1 MTRPKRTSAPK
12 PPRLVDEVSGYARAV
27 VAGKI
32 LAGQPVRLACA
43 RHRRDL
49 KEGPARGLRFDVT
62 AAQRAIG
69 FFRDVLRLENDAPF
83 VLAGWQAFVVGS
95 LFGWKRGNVRRFRT
109 AYVETGKGSG
119 KTPLAA
125 GVGIIGLSADGEEAG
140 EVYSGA
146 TAADQ
151 AKICW
156 LDAKRMVERSPAL
169 SARIDVSVGALAH
182 AASGSTF
189 RPVSSEHR
197 GLDGKRVHMALVDEL
212 HEHRDAQVVDKLR
225 AGTKGRKQALIFE
238 ITNSGY
244 DRHSV
249 CWQHHEYSLKVL
261 EGVLEN
267 DEWFAYVCALDDGDS
282 WQNPKV
288 WIKANPSLG
297 VTITEKYLAEQ
308 VREAEGMP
316 SKQNIVRR
324 LNFCEWTEQSERAI
338 DMALW
343 DAGAEPINA
352 AELKGRACFGG
363 LDLARVNDLS
373 AFVLLFPPAAPGEKW
388 KVLPWFWV
396 PKDDIAKRASR
407 DRVPYDVWVREGFIT
422 ATSGN
427 TTDFG
432 FIEARITGSHWVDRS
447 VDGDCTFCREANP
460 QAGSACPQNRGLAGE
475 YDIRTIGFDRT
486 FAGEIIQ
493 GLIAELGE
501 ERIVQFGQGFLSMA
515 APVAE
520 LLRLI
525 KGAQVQHGGHPVL
538 RWNASNL
545 SCATDPAG
553 NLKPDKEHSNERI
566 DGISALCNALGMAVR
581 SPDLSPFLGISFG

>member
-1 MTRPKRTSAPK
+1 MET
-12 PPRLVDEVSGYARAV
+12 
-27 VAGKI
+27 GK
-32 LAGQPVRLACA
+32 
-43 RHRRDL
+43 
-49 KEGPARGLRFDVT
+49 ARGLRWDKG

-69 FFRDVLRLENDAPF
+69 FFRDVLRLENDQPFILAP
-83 VLAGWQAFVVGS
+83 WQAFVVGS
-95 LFGWKRGNVRRFRT
+95 LFGWKRGDVRRFRS

-125 GVGIIGLSADGEEAG
+125 GIGLILLCADSEEAA

-151 AKICW
+151 ARICW

-169 SARIDVSVGALAH
+169 SSRIEVSVGSLAH
-182 AASGSTF
+182 MASTSWF
-189 RPVSSEHR
+189 KPVSSEHR
-197 GLDGKRVHMALVDEL
+197 GLDGKRVHGALVDEL

-225 AGTKGRKQALIFE
+225 AGTKGRRQALIFE

-267 DEWFAYVCALDDGDS
+267 DEWFCYVCALDEGDD
-282 WQNPKV
+282 WRDPKV

-297 VTITEKYLAEQ
+297 VTITERYLAEQ

-324 LNFCEWTEQSERAI
+324 LNFCEWTEQSTRAI
-338 DMALW
+338 DMTLW
-343 DAGAEPINA
+343 DAGSAPIDLA
-352 AELKGRACFGG
+352 ALRGRACFGG

-373 AFVLLFPPAAPGEKW
+373 AFDLLFPPVVPGEKW
-388 KVLPWFWV
+388 KVLAWFWV
-396 PKDDIAKRASR
+396 PQDDIAKRAQR

-422 ATSGN
+422 ATPGN
-427 TTDFG
+427 VTDFG
-432 FIEARITGSHWVDRS
+432 FI
-447 VDGDCTFCREANP
+447 
-460 QAGSACPQNRGLAGE
+460 QAKILELAGL
-475 YDIRTIGFDRT
+475 YDIHTIAFDRT
-486 FAGEIIQ
+486 FAGEIVQ
-493 GLIAELGE
+493 ALQEQLGE
-501 ERIVQFGQGFLSMA
+501 ERVVELGQGFLSMA
-515 APVAE
+515 APTAE
-520 LLRLI
+520 LLRLV
-525 KGAQVQHGGHPVL
+525 KGAELQHGGNPVL

-553 NLKPDKEHSNERI
+553 NLKPDKAHSTERI
-566 DGISALCNALGMAVR
+566 DGIAALCNAIGMALR
-581 SPDLSPFLGISFG
+581 APDESPFLGISFG

>member
-1 MTRPKRTSAPK
+1 MKDTATA
-12 PPRLVDEVSGYARAV
+12 YARAV
-27 VAGKI
+27 VSGNVVAGK
-32 LAGQPVRLACA
+32 PVRLACA
-43 RHRRDL
+43 RHLRDL
-49 KEGPARGLRFDVT
+49 KEGKARGLRFDV
-62 AAQRAIG
+62 AAAERAIG
-69 FFRDVLRLENDAPF
+69 FFRDVLVLDNGLPF
-83 VLAGWQAFVVGS
+83 EIATTGPGGAWMAFVVGS
-95 LFGWKRGNVRRFRT
+95 LFGWKRGEVRRFRT

-119 KTPLAA
+119 KTPLAG
-125 GVGIIGLSADGEEAG
+125 GVGIIGLSADGEAAA

-169 SARIDVSVGALAH
+169 SARLDVSVGALSH
-182 AASGSTF
+182 PASGSTF

-267 DEWFAYVCALDDGDS
+267 DEWFAYVCALDEGDD
-282 WQNPKV
+282 WKDPTV

-297 VTITEKYLAEQ
+297 ITITERYLAEQ

-338 DMALW
+338 DMTLW
-343 DAGAEPINA
+343 DKGSEPIDIA
-352 AELKGRACFGG
+352 ALRGRACFGG
-363 LDLARVNDLS
+363 LDLARVSDLS
-373 AFVLLFPPAAPGEKW
+373 AFVLLFPPLADGESW

-396 PKDDIAKRASR
+396 PKDDIAHRASR
-407 DRVPYDVWVREGFIT
+407 DRVPYDVWVREELIA
-422 ATSGN
+422 ATPGN

-432 FIEARITGSHWVDRS
+432 FI
-447 VDGDCTFCREANP
+447 
-460 QAGSACPQNRGLAGE
+460 QAKILELAGL
-475 YDIRTIGFDRT
+475 YDIRQIGFDRT

-501 ERIVQFGQGFLSMA
+501 ERVVQFGQGFLSMG
-515 APVAE
+515 APTAE

-525 KGAQVQHGGHPVL
+525 KGEELQHGGNPVL

-553 NLKPDKEHSNERI
+553 NLKPDKEHSTERI
-566 DGISALCNALGMAVR
+566 DGISALCNAIGMAVR
-581 SPDLSPFLGISFG
+581 SPDLSPFVGISFG